1 MASKNDVTYFITEA
15 KTAAGH
21 DPAKA
26 QQLTQA
32 ALNTAKTLEV
42 LAQLP

>member
-1 MASKNDVTYFITEA
+1 MANRNDVEHFIKEA
-15 KTAAGH
+15 KEAAGH

-42 LAQLP
+42 LGNL